1 MKKRRCLKH
10 IGEMSDRLSITVENM
25 EYRSIYRELGRKC
38 GCKRRRAVPSASDGK
53 GELHFA
59 GKSGGLYVS
68 GSSEELVEN
77 TKAVQRRK
85 TMITIFNRKELI
97 VTASMENRR
106 KSGIFLPK
114 PYAV

>member
-1 MKKRRCLKH
+1 MAA
-10 IGEMSDRLSITVENM
+10 
-25 EYRSIYRELGRKC
+25 
-38 GCKRRRAVPSASDGK
+38 KRRRAVPSASDGK

-97 VTASMENRR
+97 VTASMEKQAEVRDILAKTICR
-106 KSGIFLPK
+106 MK
-114 PYAV
+114 